1 MVADIQNAIPMSP
14 MPAVTRIGLSTLCAN
29 SQFGHDLPQQLFG
42 RLVVGTP
49 FKVKEFYFHAFI
61 LKHYSTNRCLNTWPL
76 LSLKKL
82 LRFYRRRIERRPHG
96 DITPMI
102 RLSVRWIHARS
113 RRGWGSLSRD
123 IWLRGSR
130 CCRLRPRRRIER
142 RPHGDITPVI
152 RLSVRWIHARSC
164 NRLGGHKRWS
174 LNTISR
180 RDGRS
185 C

>member
-1 MVADIQNAIPMSP
+1 MTSAQVK
-14 MPAVTRIGLSTLCAN
+14 
-29 SQFGHDLPQQLFG
+29 LPTSLHRDEMLWFQ
-42 RLVVGTP
+42 
-49 FKVKEFYFHAFI
+49 
-61 LKHYSTNRCLNTWPL
+61 STNRHLNTLPL
-76 LSLKKL
+76 AMSLKKSL
-82 LRFYRRRIERRPHG
+82 LFPRRRIERCTNL
-96 DITPMI
+96 DVTPMI